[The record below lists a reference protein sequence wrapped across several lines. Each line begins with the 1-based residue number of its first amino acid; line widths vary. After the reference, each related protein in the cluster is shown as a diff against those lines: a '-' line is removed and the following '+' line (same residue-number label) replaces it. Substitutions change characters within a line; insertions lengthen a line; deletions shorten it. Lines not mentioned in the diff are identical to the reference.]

1 MLKIDK
7 SNKLNADPEAGAG
20 DMPADVAKQAVLDEK
35 EANAIDAEWGK
46 LVEKEKR
53 RA

>member
-7 SNKLNADPEAGAG
+7 SDKLNADPKAGAG
-20 DMPADVAKQAVLDEK
+20 DMPADVAKQAALDEK
-35 EANAIDAEWGK
+35 EAIQLDADWGE